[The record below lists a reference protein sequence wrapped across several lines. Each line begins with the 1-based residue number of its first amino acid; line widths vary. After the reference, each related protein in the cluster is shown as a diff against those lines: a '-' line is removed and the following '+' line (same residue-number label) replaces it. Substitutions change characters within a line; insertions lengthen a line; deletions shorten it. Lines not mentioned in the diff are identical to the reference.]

1 MFADTTALSLLETR
15 LPDHALPRPFY
26 TDPDVLDLDL
36 AEIWYRDWLFAIPA
50 CEISKTGNFVTVQV
64 GAYPIVIVRGADGQI
79 RAFHNSCR
87 HRGSRVCTAL
97 KGSAPKLVCPYH
109 QWTYELD
116 GRLLYAR
123 DMGADFDAAKHGL
136 RPVACRDA
144 GGMVFVCLA
153 EQPPAFEEMAASAA
167 RYLAPH
173 RLNEAKIAVESTIVE
188 KGNWK
193 LVMENNR
200 ECYHCAGSHPSLC
213 RTFPDRPG
221 YTSQDENGNVEPVI
235 AEHWAKC
242 EAAGLPSRFH
252 LDPRH
257 QWRFVRIPLLGAGES
272 FTLDGKAAVPGKR
285 LSTAPFA
292 DAGSLLFFH
301 YPNSWNH
308 FLGDHATVFR
318 ILPISA
324 TETEVTTKWLVHKDA
339 VEGVDYDLK
348 TLTQVWTA
356 TNDEDRAVVE
366 ENQRGVNSPA
376 YVPGPYSRIQ
386 EDGVIQFVDWYC
398 KTLGGRLG
406 QPVGGRAAMAAE

>member
-1 MFADTTALSLLETR
+1 MVSQETALDLIAAR
-15 LPDHALPRPFY
+15 KPDHALDRLLY
-26 TDPDVLDLDL
+26 TDPGTLALDL
-36 AEIWYRDWLFAIPA
+36 AEIYYSDWLFAIPA
-50 CEISKTGNFVTVQV
+50 CEIPKTGNYVTVQV
-64 GAYPIVIVRGADGQI
+64 GEYPVVIVRGADGKI

-97 KGSAPKLVCPYH
+97 KGSSPKLVCPYH

-123 DMGADFDAAKHGL
+123 DMGPDFDASKHGL
-136 RPVACRDA
+136 KPVACEDA
-144 GGMVFVCLA
+144 AGMVFICLA
-153 EQPPAFEEMAASAA
+153 DNPPGNSGMLEAAR

-173 RLNEAKIAVESTIVE
+173 RLNDAKIAYESTIVE

-221 YTSQDENGNVEPVI
+221 YTSMDEHGNVEPVI
-235 AEHWAKC
+235 ANHWAKC
-242 EAAGLPSRFH
+242 EAAGMPSRFH
-252 LDPRH
+252 IDPDH

-272 FTLDGKAAVPGKR
+272 FTLDGKAAVPTKR

-318 ILPISA
+318 ILPISP

-348 TLTQVWTA
+348 NLTQVWIA

-376 YVPGPYSRIQ
+376 FVPGPYSRIQ

-398 KTLGGRLG
+398 HTMTNRLGGGSARL
-406 QPVGGRAAMAAE
+406 AAE

>member
-1 MFADTTALSLLETR
+1 MVSQETALSLIAQR
-15 LPDHALPRPFY
+15 KPDHALDRLLY
-26 TDPDVLDLDL
+26 TDPGTLELDL
-36 AEIWYRDWLFAIPA
+36 AEIYYRDWLFAIPA
-50 CEISKTGNFVTVQV
+50 CEIPKTGNYVTVQV
-64 GAYPIVIVRGADGQI
+64 GEYPVVIVRGADGKI

-116 GRLLYAR
+116 GKLLYAR
-123 DMGADFDAAKHGL
+123 DMGPDFDASKHGL
-136 RPVACRDA
+136 RSVACEDA
-144 GGMVFVCLA
+144 GGMVFICLA
-153 EQPPAFEEMAASAA
+153 DNPPDGTAMFEAAR

-173 RLNEAKIAVESTIVE
+173 RMNDARIAYESTIIE

-221 YTSQDENGNVEPVI
+221 YTSMDEHGNVEPVI
-235 AEHWAKC
+235 AKHWEKC
-242 EAAGLPSRFH
+242 EAAGMPSRF
-252 LDPRH
+252 LIDPGH

-272 FTLDGKAAVPGKR
+272 FTLDGKAAVPTKR

-308 FLGDHATVFR
+308 FLGDHTTVFR
-318 ILPISA
+318 ILPISP

-348 TLTQVWTA
+348 NLTQVWMA

-376 YVPGPYSRIQ
+376 FVPGPYSRIQ

-398 KTLGGRLG
+398 ATMTDRLGGNSARL
-406 QPVGGRAAMAAE
+406 AAE

>member
-1 MFADTTALSLLETR
+1 MTDDASTLSLLEAR
-15 LPDHALPRPFY
+15 KPDHALPRPFY
-26 TDPDVLDLDL
+26 TDADVFDIDLRNV
-36 AEIWYRDWLFAIPA
+36 WYRDWLFAIPS
-50 CEISKTGNFVTVQV
+50 CELAGTGSFVTMQV
-64 GAYPIVIVRGADGQI
+64 GAYPIVIVRGADGVI
-79 RAFHNSCR
+79 RAFHNACR

-97 KGSAPKLVCPYH
+97 KGASPKLVCPYH

-123 DMGADFDAAKHGL
+123 DMGADFKPADHGL
-136 RPVACRDA
+136 RPVACVDA

-153 EQPPAFEEMAASAA
+153 DEPPAIDGMAETAR

-173 RLNEAKIAVESTIVE
+173 RLTDAKVAFESTIIE

-221 YTSQDENGNVEPVI
+221 YTSMDENGDVEPVI
-235 AEHWAKC
+235 AAHWAKC

-252 LDPRH
+252 LDPSE

-272 FTLDGKAAVPGKR
+272 FTLDGKAAVPTKR

-348 TLTQVWTA
+348 NLTQVWVA
-356 TNDEDRAVVE
+356 TNDEDRRVVE

-376 YVPGPYSRIQ
+376 FEPGPYSRIQ

-398 KTLGGRLG
+398 RTLGSRLG
-406 QPVGGRAAMAAE
+406 GGGARLAAE

>member
-1 MFADTTALSLLETR
+1 MVSRETALDLIAQR
-15 LPDHALPRPFY
+15 KPDHALDRLLY
-26 TDPDVLDLDL
+26 VDRGTYELDL
-36 AEIWYRDWLFAIPA
+36 AEIYYRDWLFAIPA
-50 CEISKTGNFVTVQV
+50 CEIPKTGNYVTVQV
-64 GAYPIVIVRGADGQI
+64 GEYPIVVVRGADGKI

-123 DMGADFDAAKHGL
+123 DMGPDFDASKHGL
-136 RPVACRDA
+136 RPVACEDA
-144 GGMVFVCLA
+144 GGMVFICLA
-153 EQPPAFEEMAASAA
+153 ENPPENSAMLETA
-167 RYLAPH
+167 RRYLAPH
-173 RLNEAKIAVESTIVE
+173 RLNEAKIAYESTIIE

-221 YTSQDENGNVEPVI
+221 YTSMDEHGNVEPLI
-235 AEHWAKC
+235 ARHWEKC
-242 EAAGLPSRFH
+242 EAAGMPSRFN
-252 LDPRH
+252 LSPDH

-272 FTLDGKAAVPGKR
+272 FTLDGKAAVPTRR

-318 ILPISA
+318 ILPISP

-348 TLTQVWTA
+348 NLTQVWVA

-376 YVPGPYSRIQ
+376 FVPGPYSRIQ

-398 KTLGGRLG
+398 NTMSDRLGGSSARL
-406 QPVGGRAAMAAE
+406 AAE

>member
-1 MFADTTALSLLETR
+1 MSADTVLSLLAGR
-15 LPDHALPRPFY
+15 VPDHALPRAFY
-26 TDPDVLDLDL
+26 TSAEMLDVDL
-36 AEIWYRDWLFAIPA
+36 AEVWYKDWLFAIPS
-50 CEISKTGNFVTVQV
+50 CEIPKTGNFVTLQV
-64 GAYPIVIVRGADGQI
+64 GEYPVLIVRGADGQI

-87 HRGSRVCTAL
+87 HRGSRVCTAV

-123 DMGADFDAAKHGL
+123 DMGADFKPADHGL
-136 RPVACRDA
+136 KPVACVDA

-153 EQPPAFEEMAASAA
+153 ETPPAVDGMVEAAK

-173 RLNEAKIAVESTIVE
+173 RLNEAKIAHESTIIE

-221 YTSQDENGNVEPVI
+221 YTSMDEHGNVEPII
-235 AEHWAKC
+235 AQHWAKC

-252 LDPRH
+252 LDPDH

-272 FTLDGKAAVPGKR
+272 FTLDGKAAVPTKR

-318 ILPISA
+318 ILPISP

-348 TLTQVWTA
+348 TLTQVWVA

-376 YVPGPYSRIQ
+376 FVPGPYSRIQ

-398 KTLGGRLG
+398 RTLADR
-406 QPVGGRAAMAAE
+406 VGGGGAALAAE

>member
-1 MFADTTALSLLETR
+1 MSANANVLSLLAER
-15 LPDHALPRPFY
+15 RPLHALPRAFY
-26 TDPDVLDLDL
+26 TDAEILEVDL
-36 AEIWYRDWLFAIPA
+36 AEVWYRDWLFAIPA
-50 CEISKTGNFVTVQV
+50 CEIPKTGNFVTMQV
-64 GAYPIVIVRGADGQI
+64 GAYPILIVRGADGQI

-87 HRGSRVCTAL
+87 HRGSRVCTAAR
-97 KGSAPKLVCPYH
+97 GNAPKLVCPYH

-123 DMGADFDAAKHGL
+123 DMGPDFKAADHGL
-136 RPVACRDA
+136 KAVACRDA

-153 EQPPAFEEMAASAA
+153 DEPAPFEGLAESAG

-173 RLNEAKIAVESTIVE
+173 RLDEAKIAYESTIIE

-221 YTSQDENGNVEPVI
+221 YTSMDEHGNVEPVI
-235 AEHWAKC
+235 AAHWAKC

-252 LDPRH
+252 LHPSH

-272 FTLDGKAAVPGKR
+272 FTLDGKAAVPTKR

-348 TLTQVWTA
+348 NLTQVWVA

-376 YVPGPYSRIQ
+376 FVPGPYSTIQ

-398 KTLGGRLG
+398 QTLGDR
-406 QPVGGRAAMAAE
+406 VGGGARMAAE